1 MQFKLLVILDAEE
14 INAGFLPFNKSY
26 KIPQNK
32 PLVIEKVIEN
42 FEIRQNNVSFI
53 MKSYVCAYM
62 YKIILHI
69 SSELFPLR
77 LREQIE
83 SWFGSL
89 F

>member
-1 MQFKLLVILDAEE
+1 M
-14 INAGFLPFNKSY
+14 
-26 KIPQNK
+26 
-32 PLVIEKVIEN
+32 EN
-42 FEIRQNNVSFI
+42 FEIRQIIISFI
-53 MKSYVCAYM
+53 TEGYVCAYM

-89 F
+89 FV